1 MKAFKLNKVRTFL
14 LTCIVSL
21 AAVFGA
27 TLSYALAKPVNA
39 NAETLS
45 STEYQTDGA
54 SIRVFQKNSDGS
66 FTTTQRKGIRF
77 HVEMGKNYAY
87 NGKAILDLENT
98 NENGSYVVN
107 EGFKTY
113 TLILPSRLLPESG
126 DLTVDTEKVMK
137 LDTSGYWYP
146 DDEGNL
152 ESVAYVYDVPLVWYT
167 DEFTFRGIICTVD
180 ESGNETVVASTEITD
195 TSKRILAQV
204 AKLAYS
210 DTKAA
215 IDDTTKTYWGSEDND
230 NKALDEIDKFI
241 PKYEITYKVGETT
254 TTETVVWGEKPQSVP
269 DDIAFDEETLKALDY
284 ETKWYN
290 EDTNETVNLTEG
302 LDLEISKLTTPITLT
317 QASALKFRLT
327 GVADY
332 NNFTVDS
339 TLYSGVKLY
348 ATLPVGDIYTADE
361 IKNGSERMVALTT
374 DTVKVELQKSG
385 EETTSAFTIQGVWTL
400 MEGKHDGAQ
409 MRLVFAFD
417 SGTLEDGDKLIV
429 KADSVFYVSGVMYKL
444 TEDYAIDYT
453 VVSGTEDYGMF
464 LGYLHN
470 SDIKM
475 IENYTETVNGVV
487 REVIRITFYD
497 DLLINSTFKFVYDG
511 TLPAGYEHAVYTQCN
526 DTGEKTEIT
535 QGHYYWNEGKHTI
548 LELDGYA
555 YHNNDELFGVP
566 GIKIVQNGGYY
577 IFEDAIYSY
586 FTGEEWVV
594 GSEKGTFGTSAFEII
609 GTNYTTGTEEVR
621 FTTTEETTLTEG
633 STKTDRWF
641 DAVRQMYVEN
651 MSESEPYAVYH
662 TAADGKTVTEL
673 TEFIFH
679 GQDDTNASKGYNHIF
694 GIRNFIGKEAGEKVT
709 IIAGT
714 RFWYGSEYFTAS
726 EDINFYFR
734 GTDWVV
740 GHDGTADK
748 KITIDDF
755 KGENYEWY
763 EVSTNKLRM
772 VFNSAMFNDAYG
784 ELTIESGSV
793 KIDNTAYTNLHYH
806 GDGNNIFEIIGNVTG
821 DVTKTL
827 GTTAFE
833 TTLTIEKGTRLWLGK
848 YCLEFDETMEWLYI
862 GGMHD
867 SHALSDNDPTEVSLH
882 TKADWV
888 NANSNTNVTRA
899 DVVNVHNYSDSEVRI
914 KLADGILKNTF
925 YGSMVIDTSKGI
937 PVVNGTGFSDTAF
950 SYAEYNDL
958 IAVRGGQYGAELG
971 DYIVIPKGSVW
982 WTTQGSI
989 TFTEEI
995 RGVYSGNGWYSGFNT
1010 DKELGELSAGNIQQV
1025 YKDGD
1030 NEIRIKIPKG
1040 LTDAY
1045 YGPMAVDGQDLN
1057 TGAYDITVQKADG
1070 TAISSMFAYWYGG
1083 ASTWTDAEGNTQGYS
1098 ADHSLIGIRAT
1109 GIAANLTNGD
1119 VLTIRKGAK
1128 LIFHTA
1134 TGTTG
1139 AVSNAEG
1146 YYTFAEDIVYTYVDG
1161 EWKAGN
1167 LNATATY
1174 EAENAT
1180 FTDNAE
1186 NVIIGKEYTFTVT
1199 PNSGYTV
1206 SKVTINGDEVTL
1218 TADNTYTFTAEAT
1231 NSIVVTTIPGY
1242 NVTFSIGENVTVD
1255 GIENG
1260 AIKAVASNS
1269 SLTFT
1274 VTAGEGH
1281 RIGTVSGATLVSG
1294 DAYTAT
1300 YKVTPTADTEV
1311 AITAVKQWT
1320 VTAETSGGVS
1330 VNTGS
1335 ITVDDKGSATFTL
1348 NVPENATIK
1357 ANGEVISGTSYTVS
1371 NVTADTNVTFTTYY
1385 TVTVNAGNST
1395 VSGVTSGSLYES
1407 GATISFTVEAKEGY
1421 NVTGV
1426 TVNGTTNTTYS
1437 TTVSGAT
1444 SIVVSTELK
1453 TYTLTLSSSNASVS
1467 GDITNDQ
1474 TQTIT
1479 HGTEYSFT
1487 VSVESGYLI
1496 SSVTI
1501 DEIEKGTGGSYS
1513 FTPSGD
1519 VSITVTAT
1527 VMKDADSETI
1537 INNAVDVNSTS
1548 SSNLTINNGTLVSN
1562 DGNSESVAM
1571 VLSAEFLKNAKANKC
1586 TTLTLHVLADSTSIT
1601 NTSDYEVKDTNGNL
1615 NTNAI
1620 GCVVSGQEAT
1630 ITLDL
1635 SQYDEQNG
1643 TDIVL
1648 QITAYRTRIF
1658 GGTTE
1663 TTANFTIDSFKLS

>member
-254 TTETVVWGEKPQSVP
+254 TTETVVWGEQPQSVP

-290 EDTNETVNLTEG
+290 EATNETVNLTEG

-348 ATLPVGDIYTADE
+348 ATLPVGDIYTEDE

-400 MEGKHDGAQ
+400 MEGKSDGAQ

-475 IENYTETVNGVV
+475 IENYTETVNGNL

-511 TLPAGYEHAVYTQCN
+511 TLPAGYDYPVYTLCN
-526 DTGEKTEIT
+526 DTGVKQEIT
-535 QGHYYWNEGKHTI
+535 QGYYYWNEGKHTI

-577 IFEDAIYSY
+577 IFEDAMYAY
-586 FTGEEWVV
+586 YTGKEWVV
-594 GSEKGTFGTSAFEII
+594 GAEKGRFGVNAFESI
-609 GTNYTTGTEEVR
+609 GENYTAGTQEIR
-621 FTTTEETTLTEG
+621 FTTNDNTTLIAGGT
-633 STKTDRWF
+633 TNRWF

-651 MSESEPYAVYH
+651 MSDQPYGVYH
-662 TAADGKTVTEL
+662 TSADKKTVTEL
-673 TEFIFH
+673 EVFRYH
-679 GQDDTNASKGYNHIF
+679 GQADANNALGYNHIF
-694 GIRNFIGKEAGEKVT
+694 AICDLIGTQAGEQIT
-709 IIAGT
+709 IVKDT
-714 RFWYGSEYFTAS
+714 RFWYGKDYFTAT
-726 EDINFYFR
+726 ENINFYYN
-734 GTDWVV
+734 GANWIV
-740 GHDGTADK
+740 GHDGTADEP
-748 KITIDDF
+748 ITMDDF
-755 KGENYEWY
+755 AGQNYEFY
-763 EVSTNKLRM
+763 EKSTNKLRM
-772 VFNSAMFNDAYG
+772 HLNIEVFDGATGS
-784 ELTIESGSV
+784 LTIEKGSV
-793 KIDNTAYTNLHYH
+793 TIGDTVYTDLYYH
-806 GDGNNIFEIIGNVTG
+806 GDGNKIFEIIGNVTG

-827 GTTAFE
+827 GEAAFE
-833 TTLTIEKGTRLWLGK
+833 TTLTIEKGTRLWMGT
-848 YCLEFDETMEWLYI
+848 YCIEFNEELQWIYV
-862 GGMHD
+862 GGNHNA
-867 SHALSDNDPTEVSLH
+867 HGLAGDPTN
-882 TKADWV
+882 DWV
-888 NANSNTNVTRA
+888 PNANTNITNA
-899 DVVNVHNYSDSEVRI
+899 DITTMYNATDAGGEVRLGL
-914 KLADGILKNTF
+914 KAGILTNAY
-925 YGSMVIDTSKGI
+925 YGFGIIDTDKGI
-937 PVVNGTGFSDTAF
+937 PVVNGNGYGEHAF
-950 SYAEYNDL
+950 FYGNQHNL
-958 IAVRGGQYGAELG
+958 IAVRGAEGEKSYGAKTG

-982 WTTQGSI
+982 WTAQGTI

-995 RGVYSGNGWYSGFNT
+995 RGVFDGANWVYGFNT
-1010 DKELGELSAGNIQQV
+1010 ETDLGSIPADDIQQV
-1025 YKDGD
+1025 YKDGN
-1030 NEIRIKIPKG
+1030 NEIRIQIPLG
-1040 LTDAY
+1040 YADTY
-1045 YGPMAVDGQDLN
+1045 YGPIAVDGQNQD
-1057 TGAYDITVQKADG
+1057 ASYDITVTKADG
-1070 TAISSMFAYWYGG
+1070 TVVSAMFAYWYGG
-1083 ASTWTDAEGNTQGYS
+1083 ASGTYNAS
-1098 ADHSLIGIRAT
+1098 HSLLGIQAT
-1109 GIAANLTNGD
+1109 GIAADLTDGD
-1119 VLTIRKGAK
+1119 LLTIKADTK
-1128 LIFHTA
+1128 FIFCTA
-1134 TGTTG
+1134 RGT
-1139 AVSNAEG
+1139 EG
-1146 YYTFAEDIVYTYVDG
+1146 YYTFDKDVGYVYENGMWRSAEGWDVTFNFDHATVSVNGSDVQSG
-1161 EWKAGN
+1161 EAISLYSG
-1167 LNATATY
+1167 AY
-1174 EAENAT
+1174 
-1180 FTDNAE
+1180 
-1186 NVIIGKEYTFTVT
+1186 NVTIT
-1199 PNSGYTV
+1199 PNSGYSITNV
-1206 SKVTINGDEVTL
+1206 SNATNNLDG
-1218 TADNTYTFTAEAT
+1218 TYT
-1231 NSIVVTTIPGY
+1231 V
-1242 NVTFSIGENVTVD
+1242 NVNANMNVTVTTKQS
-1255 GIENG
+1255 
-1260 AIKAVASNS
+1260 IKLAADAVSEIQVYAESGHTGVRLNLSETAYPSLNNITGVSNY
-1269 SLTFT
+1269 
-1274 VTAGEGH
+1274 
-1281 RIGTVSGATLVSG
+1281 GATMNG
-1294 DAYTAT
+1294 T
-1300 YKVTPTADTEV
+1300 
-1311 AITAVKQWT
+1311 
-1320 VTAETSGGVS
+1320 TS
-1330 VNTGS
+1330 
-1335 ITVDDKGSATFTL
+1335 
-1348 NVPENATIK
+1348 
-1357 ANGEVISGTSYTVS
+1357 
-1371 NVTADTNVTFTTYY
+1371 
-1385 TVTVNAGNST
+1385 
-1395 VSGVTSGSLYES
+1395 VTSGLSPAEFAAGSTYNYFGEEAGSLLELRFDTANLVAGDTFTIAKGTVFNHANMAYAIEFTEDIVGYWTGTAWILNPVKAGDLDWNKVGS
-1407 GATISFTVEAKEGY
+1407 VISYSDYKDGSPSSYTIRIFLTEELFGGATGQGVA
-1421 NVTGV
+1421 TG
-1426 TVNGTTNTTYS
+1426 N
-1437 TTVSGAT
+1437 
-1444 SIVVSTELK
+1444 
-1453 TYTLTLSSSNASVS
+1453 
-1467 GDITNDQ
+1467 
-1474 TQTIT
+1474 
-1479 HGTEYSFT
+1479 
-1487 VSVESGYLI
+1487 
-1496 SSVTI
+1496 VTI
-1501 DEIEKGTGGSYS
+1501 DGTPYTGIWRYHGSGNKIVEISEWSYAQGQVLIIEKGTRIFIGSTYYE
-1513 FTPSGD
+1513 T
-1519 VSITVTAT
+1519 TNTLTAT
-1527 VMKDADSETI
+1527 CQA
-1537 INNAVDVNSTS
+1537 
-1548 SSNLTINNGTLVSN
+1548 NGSGAQWTWSVS
-1562 DGNSESVAM
+1562 
-1571 VLSAEFLKNAKANKC
+1571 
-1586 TTLTLHVLADSTSIT
+1586 
-1601 NTSDYEVKDTNGNL
+1601 
-1615 NTNAI
+1615 
-1620 GCVVSGQEAT
+1620 
-1630 ITLDL
+1630 
-1635 SQYDEQNG
+1635 
-1643 TDIVL
+1643 
-1648 QITAYRTRIF
+1648 
-1658 GGTTE
+1658 
-1663 TTANFTIDSFKLS
+1663 

>member
-290 EDTNETVNLTEG
+290 EATNETVNLTEG
-302 LDLEISKLTTPITLT
+302 LDLEISELTTPITLT

-348 ATLPVGDIYTADE
+348 ATLPVGDIYTTDE

-385 EETTSAFTIQGVWTL
+385 EETTSAFIIQGVWTL
-400 MEGKHDGAQ
+400 MEGKNDGAQ

-475 IENYTETVNGVV
+475 IENYTETGTDGNL

-526 DTGEKTEIT
+526 DTGVKKEIT
-535 QGHYYWNEGKHTI
+535 KGHYYWNEGKHTI

-555 YHNNDELFGVP
+555 YHNNDELFGAP

-621 FTTTEETTLTEG
+621 FTTTTETTLADGT
-633 STKTDRWF
+633 TKTDRWF

-709 IIAGT
+709 IIKGT
-714 RFWYGSEYFTAS
+714 RFWYGSDYFTAS

-784 ELTIESGSV
+784 ALTIESGSV
-793 KIDNTAYTNLHYH
+793 KIDNTAYTNLYYH
-806 GDGNNIFEIIGNVTG
+806 GGGNNIFEIIGNVTG

-899 DVVNVHNYSDSEVRI
+899 DVVNVHNDSDSEVRI
-914 KLADGILKNTF
+914 QLVDGILKNTF

-995 RGVYSGNGWYSGFNT
+995 RGVYRGVYGWITGFNT
-1010 DKELGELSAGNIQQV
+1010 DINLGQIPADKIQQV
-1025 YKDGD
+1025 YNFESD
-1030 NEIRIKIPKG
+1030 EIRIEIPLG
-1040 LTDAY
+1040 YSDSY
-1045 YGPMAVDGQDLN
+1045 YGPMAIDGQDLN
-1057 TGAYDITVQKADG
+1057 TGAYDITVKKADG
-1070 TAISSMFAYWYGG
+1070 SIYPMFAYWYGG
-1083 ASTWTDAEGNTQGYS
+1083 ASTWTDTEGATQGYS
-1098 ADHSLIGIRAT
+1098 ADHSLIGIQAT
-1109 GIAANLTNGD
+1109 GITSVSEGD
-1119 VLTIRKGAK
+1119 LLTINADTK

-1134 TGTTG
+1134 TGKTG

-1146 YYTFAEDIVYTYVDG
+1146 YYTFDKDIVYTYVNG
-1161 EWKAGN
+1161 AWVAGDQT
-1167 LNATATY
+1167 ATATY

-1199 PNSGYTV
+1199 PN
-1206 SKVTINGDEVTL
+1206 
-1218 TADNTYTFTAEAT
+1218 
-1231 NSIVVTTIPGY
+1231 
-1242 NVTFSIGENVTVD
+1242 
-1255 GIENG
+1255 
-1260 AIKAVASNS
+1260 
-1269 SLTFT
+1269 
-1274 VTAGEGH
+1274 
-1281 RIGTVSGATLVSG
+1281 
-1294 DAYTAT
+1294 
-1300 YKVTPTADTEV
+1300 
-1311 AITAVKQWT
+1311 
-1320 VTAETSGGVS
+1320 
-1330 VNTGS
+1330 
-1335 ITVDDKGSATFTL
+1335 
-1348 NVPENATIK
+1348 
-1357 ANGEVISGTSYTVS
+1357 
-1371 NVTADTNVTFTTYY
+1371 
-1385 TVTVNAGNST
+1385 
-1395 VSGVTSGSLYES
+1395 
-1407 GATISFTVEAKEGY
+1407 
-1421 NVTGV
+1421 
-1426 TVNGTTNTTYS
+1426 
-1437 TTVSGAT
+1437 
-1444 SIVVSTELK
+1444 
-1453 TYTLTLSSSNASVS
+1453 
-1467 GDITNDQ
+1467 
-1474 TQTIT
+1474 
-1479 HGTEYSFT
+1479 
-1487 VSVESGYLI
+1487 
-1496 SSVTI
+1496 
-1501 DEIEKGTGGSYS
+1501 
-1513 FTPSGD
+1513 
-1519 VSITVTAT
+1519 
-1527 VMKDADSETI
+1527 
-1537 INNAVDVNSTS
+1537 
-1548 SSNLTINNGTLVSN
+1548 
-1562 DGNSESVAM
+1562 
-1571 VLSAEFLKNAKANKC
+1571 
-1586 TTLTLHVLADSTSIT
+1586 
-1601 NTSDYEVKDTNGNL
+1601 
-1615 NTNAI
+1615 
-1620 GCVVSGQEAT
+1620 
-1630 ITLDL
+1630 
-1635 SQYDEQNG
+1635 
-1643 TDIVL
+1643 
-1648 QITAYRTRIF
+1648 
-1658 GGTTE
+1658 
-1663 TTANFTIDSFKLS
+1663 